1 MADPATITLAVRA
14 AVAAATDKRTWKAAG
29 VLVAA
34 ILTPFILIVVMIVS
48 LLSAAADHNS
58 NAIELCF
65 NGGAISSRVP
75 ADYAAHIREMRNGFS
90 ELDAAIADISSQV
103 EDGQLDAT
111 RIKAV
116 FYSLF
121 FGAEN
126 LRMDASDYR
135 AFADCFV
142 RYETRA
148 EKDEDGNKT
157 GKTYT
162 VAVPLKSL
170 PEIYANLQTTL
181 GRTITHEDWANA
193 SEIYHRVLYG
203 GGIPP
208 MGGVQRLVKRTASVR
223 RALCR
228 SRRLL
233 FSPGEG
239 WRGMV
244 TSEFGYRTD
253 PFTGR
258 HKGHSGIDLAAP
270 QGRQS
275 ALRWTARCCL
285 HAIRPRATAII

>member
-90 ELDAAIADISSQV
+90 EIDAAIADISSQV

-148 EKDEDGNKT
+148 KKDEDGNKT
-157 GKTYT
+157 DKTYT

-181 GRTITHEDWANA
+181 GRTITHEDRATPRRFTTAYCTAAA
-193 SEIYHRVLYG
+193 S
-203 GGIPP
+203 PP
-208 MGGVQRLVKRTASVR
+208 MGRRSTPGQTDCLCPTRPLSEPTASVLPWGK
-223 RALCR
+223 A
-228 SRRLL
+228 
-233 FSPGEG
+233 G
-239 WRGMV
+239 
-244 TSEFGYRTD
+244 
-253 PFTGR
+253 
-258 HKGHSGIDLAAP
+258 AA
-270 QGRQS
+270 
-275 ALRWTARCCL
+275 W
-285 HAIRPRATAII
+285 